1 MFHTSV
7 AKVVAFSKFSKFAQ
21 FAKLASLASLSWAAI
36 SPAWALDLTVEVTGA
51 RSDQGH
57 VLAAIYDSEGNWL
70 KTPLQGERVS
80 AGARTVLVFR
90 NLPEGR
96 YGVTAFHDQNS
107 NGKLDANAMGMPT
120 EAYGFSRDA
129 RGMFGPPKFA
139 DAVVELKADTTI
151 TLKIQ

>member
-1 MFHTSV
+1 MLTRSLGKPL
-7 AKVVAFSKFSKFAQ
+7 AKPLAQ
-21 FAKLASLASLSWAAI
+21 FAALFSLSLGLSLSLAAL

-51 RSDQGH
+51 RSEQGH

-70 KTPLQGERVS
+70 KTPLQGERVQ

-96 YGVTAFHDQNS
+96 YGITAFHDENS

-129 RGMFGPPKFA
+129 RGLFGPPKFA
-139 DAVVELKADTTI
+139 DAMLELKADTTI